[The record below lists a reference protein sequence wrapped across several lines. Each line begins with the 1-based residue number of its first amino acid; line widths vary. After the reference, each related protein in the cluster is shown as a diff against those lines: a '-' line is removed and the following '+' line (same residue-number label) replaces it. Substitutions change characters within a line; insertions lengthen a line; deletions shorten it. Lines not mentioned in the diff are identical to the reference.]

1 MNRHGSNSHSQH
13 SGNSELIPL
22 NSVYP
27 TQYHPGNFSGANYG
41 GTQLFPSGMAG
52 NGGPAHDNLVRE
64 YLGLIVKHR
73 TVMAGVVIVSVALAL
88 LYSFIATRWY
98 TAESRIRISTY
109 EPVLTAT
116 RIEDVLQQKSKETN
130 YLETQLEELKSL
142 SLADRVLQ
150 DQQIY
155 SFYAASSKKTSA
167 ASEEINTGGYRAPI
181 GMIRAYLGSLA
192 ISPVRRTSLVTI
204 AATAK
209 DPVIAARIAQSHALA
224 YIDWVRDARL
234 EQQTRSLT
242 FLENQ
247 ANELRQKVTDL
258 ERSLADYAEKNAIVG
273 VNKDENIVA
282 QKMAQLNNALTELT
296 TRRLEAENISKGAT
310 GKLGN
315 SAGFD
320 DLSTQNMRSELA
332 RLEGEYQQLSS
343 KFMPGYPRMQQLE
356 AQINGLRRS
365 VQEQRKQIL
374 SGLVAKSEAL
384 AQQEIEM
391 KEELE
396 QQKSRAFE
404 LSKKQVQFNALNREL
419 SSSRDLLES
428 VLKQMKETGLSAENN
443 ASNVS
448 LVDAPVVPTSPAYP
462 RKSVILLIGL
472 FGGIGA
478 ALALALLL
486 NRLDSS
492 IRSTDELLGY
502 LGLPS
507 LGLVPSFEREPAKP
521 LPIQPSVLLGAPNRH
536 HETNNSDDID
546 PSLPVLSKGRDIIS
560 PLVFLKQPRSLAAEA
575 YRAIRTA
582 LLLSKAGDAPRTM
595 LVTSAQSGEGKTTS
609 AVNLVASLA
618 SSGARVVLVDADIR
632 RPSVHR
638 HFGLRNDGPGLV
650 EILTGQRTF
659 DEIAIKDP
667 INRVTVLPAGSSPPN
682 PAELLGSA
690 EMLSFIE
697 KLAARFDYVV
707 IDSPPVLPVT
717 DSVVLSR
724 LVEGVIFVVGSGVT
738 PRKVVADAVHRL
750 HAVGAHV
757 LGSILNNVNLSGG
770 EHYYYNRYYRSYY
783 EQNGESSAASSTQL

>member
-1 MNRHGSNSHSQH
+1 MNRHGSNSYSHQSNH
-13 SGNSELIPL
+13 SELIPL
-22 NSVYP
+22 NVVHHS
-27 TQYHPGNFSGANYG
+27 Q
-41 GTQLFPSGMAG
+41 QLGIPIFPSGGAG
-52 NGGPAHDNLVRE
+52 NGRPAHDNLVRE

-73 TVMAGVVIVSVALAL
+73 TVMASVVIVSVALSV

-150 DQQIY
+150 DPQIY
-155 SFYAASSKKTSA
+155 SFFAASAKSNSRSSDDISGA
-167 ASEEINTGGYRAPI
+167 GYRAPI
-181 GMIRAYLGSLA
+181 GMIRAYLGSLSIA
-192 ISPVRRTSLVTI
+192 PVRRTSLVTI
-204 AATAK
+204 GAMAK
-209 DPVIAARIAQSHALA
+209 DPVIAARIAKSHALA

-247 ANELRQKVTDL
+247 ANELRQKVSDL

-282 QKMAQLNNALTELT
+282 QKMAQLNSALTEIT

-310 GKLGN
+310 SNLGD

-320 DLSTQNMRSELA
+320 DVSTQTMRSDLA

-356 AQINGLRRS
+356 AQIGGIKRS
-365 VQEQRKQIL
+365 IQDQRKQIL
-374 SGLVAKSEAL
+374 SGLKAKSDAL
-384 AQQEIEM
+384 IQQEAEM

-419 SSSRDLLES
+419 ASSRDLLES

-448 LVDAPVVPTSPAYP
+448 LVDSPVIPTSPAYP
-462 RKSVILLIGL
+462 RKMVILLIGL
-472 FGGIGA
+472 MGGIGA

-521 LPIQPSVLLGAPNRH
+521 LLGAPNALLGAPKQTTTSNDV
-536 HETNNSDDID
+536 EEFDENMPII
-546 PSLPVLSKGRDIIS
+546 SKGRDIIS
-560 PLVFLKQPRSLAAEA
+560 PLVFLRQPRSLAAEA

-618 SSGARVVLVDADIR
+618 SSGAKVVLVDADIR
-632 RPSVHR
+632 RPAVHK
-638 HFGLRNDGPGLV
+638 HFGLQNDGPGLV
-650 EILTGQRTF
+650 EILTGQRSF
-659 DEIAIKDP
+659 EEIAIRDP
-667 INRVTVLPAGSSPPN
+667 IKRVTVLTAGSSPPN

-697 KLAARFDYVV
+697 MLASKFDYVV

-724 LVEGVIFVVGSGVT
+724 LVEGVVFVVGSGVT
-738 PRKVVADAVHRL
+738 PRKVVADAVNRL

-757 LGSILNNVNLSGG
+757 LGSILNNVDLTGG

-783 EQNGESSAASSTQL
+783 DQKAESPTA

>member
-1 MNRHGSNSHSQH
+1 MNRNGSHSH
-13 SGNSELIPL
+13 SPSSPPALISLSSALPAHYQPGAPIFGGNSL
-22 NSVYP
+22 
-27 TQYHPGNFSGANYG
+27 G
-41 GTQLFPSGMAG
+41 GSAR
-52 NGGPAHDNLVRE
+52 HDNLVRE

-73 TVMAGVVIVSVALAL
+73 MVMGAVVIVCLAL
-88 LYSFIATRWY
+88 SVLYSLVATRWY

-116 RIEDVLQQKSKETN
+116 RIEDVLQQKSKESN
-130 YLETQLEELKSL
+130 YLETQIEELRSL

-150 DQQIY
+150 DRQIFEY
-155 SFYAASSKKTSA
+155 FNTSTKGQSATAVDSA
-167 ASEEINTGGYRAPI
+167 AAGYRAPI
-181 GMIRAYLGSLA
+181 GMIRNYIKQLS

-204 AATAK
+204 GVTAK
-209 DPVIAARIAQSHALA
+209 DPVIAARIARAHALA
-224 YIDWVRDARL
+224 YIDWVRDARI
-234 EQQTRSLT
+234 EQQTRSLS
-242 FLENQ
+242 FLQKQ
-247 ANELRQKVTDL
+247 ATELRQKVSDL
-258 ERSLADYAEKNAIVG
+258 ERSLAEYAEDNAIVG

-282 QKMAQLNNALTELT
+282 QKMAQLNSALTEIIT
-296 TRRLEAENISKGAT
+296 KRLEAQNIAKEAAL
-310 GKLGN
+310 KLRDA

-320 DLSTQNMRSELA
+320 DQTTQSMRSELA
-332 RLEGEYQQLSS
+332 KLEGEYQQLAA
-343 KFMPGYPRMQQLE
+343 KFMPGYPRMEQLQ
-356 AQINGLRRS
+356 AQMNGLRRS
-365 VQEQRKQIL
+365 LQEQRRQVVV
-374 SGLVAKSEAL
+374 GLASKAEAL
-384 AQQEIEM
+384 LQQENQM

-404 LSKKQVQFNALNREL
+404 LSKKQVQYNVLNREL
-419 SSSRDLLES
+419 TSSRDLLES

-448 LVDAPVVPTSPAYP
+448 LVDSPVIPTGPSYP
-462 RKSVILLIGL
+462 RKTMVLFLGL
-472 FGGIGA
+472 FGGVSA

-492 IRSTDELLGY
+492 IRSTDEITGY

-507 LGLVPSFEREPAKP
+507 LGLVPSFEDENSSR
-521 LPIQPSVLLGAPNRH
+521 SVAGSRRVKGLIGS
-536 HETNNSDDID
+536 SDSSDTQ
-546 PSLPVLSKGRDIIS
+546 SLPVLTTSNPARRSDSIAVPTLGTVTGDS
-560 PLVFLKQPRSLAAEA
+560 PLVFLSQPRSLAAEA

-609 AVNLVASLA
+609 SVNLAASLA

-632 RPSVHR
+632 RPSVHKQ
-638 HFGLRNDGPGLV
+638 FGLPADGPGLV
-650 EILTGQRTF
+650 ELLTGQRSF
-659 DEIAIKDP
+659 AQVAIPDVIK
-667 INRVTVLPAGSSPPN
+667 RVTVVLAGSSPPN

-697 KLAARFDYVV
+697 GLARQFDYVV

-724 LVEGVIFVVGSGVT
+724 FVEGVIFVVGSGVT
-738 PRKVVADAVHRL
+738 PRKVVADAIHRL

-757 LGSILNNVNLSGG
+757 LGSILNNVDLRGG

-783 EQNGESSAASSTQL
+783 DHNAGMS